1 MVGELA
7 TTDKNSPFIARGM
20 AGKGLGAGPPTTLAL
35 SSKANLDA
43 WQKHAKA
50 FSLDIQVFTSQDWWV
65 QMPE

>member
-1 MVGELA
+1 LAGELV

-20 AGKGLGAGPPTTLAL
+20 AGKALVAGPPTTLAL

-43 WQKHAKA
+43 WQKHTKA
-50 FSLDIQVFTSQDWWV
+50 FSFDIHVFTSQAWCV